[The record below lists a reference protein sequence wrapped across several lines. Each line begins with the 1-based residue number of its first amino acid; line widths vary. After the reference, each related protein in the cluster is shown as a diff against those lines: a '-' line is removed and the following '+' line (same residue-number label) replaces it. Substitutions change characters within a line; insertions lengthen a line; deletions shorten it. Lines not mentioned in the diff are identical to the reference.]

1 MTTAVARKRETHVTL
16 GRLVCS
22 HVNYI
27 SIWVRA
33 HEVGYVEIVVSRAAA
48 LQRQIIIFFF
58 CKAFTRSGVRIL
70 AEMGCIATVPTC
82 ALTKATCSHVSIYRK
97 GSRGLSTLY
106 AMQTNS
112 YTLCMMYHARRFRR
126 PWSGFEMAQH
136 LTTREFPRTD
146 RRFSS
151 LFLYAVILPQ

>member
-1 MTTAVARKRETHVTL
+1 MQSRELRIDMGSSSRSRLRWDCSLSSCSTTAPDY
-16 GRLVCS
+16 
-22 HVNYI
+22 N
-27 SIWVRA
+27 
-33 HEVGYVEIVVSRAAA
+33 
-48 LQRQIIIFFF
+48 FFF

-70 AEMGCIATVPTC
+70 AQMGCIATVPTC

-151 LFLYAVILPQ
+151 LFLYAVILPR